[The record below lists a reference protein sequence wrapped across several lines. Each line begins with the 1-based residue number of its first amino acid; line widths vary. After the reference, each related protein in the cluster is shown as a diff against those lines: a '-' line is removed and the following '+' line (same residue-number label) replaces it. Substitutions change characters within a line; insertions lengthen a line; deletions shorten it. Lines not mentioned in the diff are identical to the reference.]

1 MILIFLQILFI
12 PLVLIGFLVY
22 FLFTFFTK
30 STSKKQKRRKV
41 EMYNLTGTLIR
52 QRFTLLGRVG
62 VTMVLLSPVAGAF
75 IITGSS
81 EAIAQALFFD
91 RHIPDFTWIYMILGF
106 LLFIGLIFI
115 IIGREFYCFAP
126 ADTVTP
132 PSPDTKPD
140 NKPLPTEPHNPAP
153 AKHPAPL
160 PEVPPSFIPENPSPT
175 PEPEPVPQKEFVTT
189 MKDDVPP
196 TNKL

>member
-1 MILIFLQILFI
+1 
-12 PLVLIGFLVY
+12 
-22 FLFTFFTK
+22 
-30 STSKKQKRRKV
+30 
-41 EMYNLTGTLIR
+41 MYKLTRTLIR

-62 VTMVLLSPVAGAF
+62 VTMVLLAPVAGSF
-75 IITGSS
+75 ITTVSS
-81 EAIAQALFFD
+81 EAITQALFSD

-126 ADTVTP
+126 EETVTP
-132 PSPDTKPD
+132 SSPDTNPD
-140 NKPLPTEPHNPAP
+140 NQPLPTAPHNPAP

-160 PEVPPSFIPENPSPT
+160 PEVPPAFIPENPSPT
-175 PEPEPVPQKEFVTT
+175 PELELAPQREFVTT
-189 MKDDVPP
+189 MKDDEPP

>member
-1 MILIFLQILFI
+1 
-12 PLVLIGFLVY
+12 
-22 FLFTFFTK
+22 
-30 STSKKQKRRKV
+30 
-41 EMYNLTGTLIR
+41 MYKLTGTLIR

-62 VTMVLLSPVAGAF
+62 VTMVLLAPVAGSF
-75 IITGSS
+75 IITVSS
-81 EAIAQALFFD
+81 EAITQALFFD

-115 IIGREFYCFAP
+115 IIGREFYCFAS
-126 ADTVTP
+126 ADTTKP
-132 PSPDTKPD
+132 SSPDTHSPD
-140 NKPLPTEPHNPAP
+140 NKPLPTAPHNPAP

-160 PEVPPSFIPENPSPT
+160 PEVPPSFIPENPSPA
-175 PEPEPVPQKEFVTT
+175 PEAEPVPQREFVTT

>member
-1 MILIFLQILFI
+1 
-12 PLVLIGFLVY
+12 
-22 FLFTFFTK
+22 
-30 STSKKQKRRKV
+30 
-41 EMYNLTGTLIR
+41 
-52 QRFTLLGRVG
+52 
-62 VTMVLLSPVAGAF
+62 MVLLSPVAGAF

-126 ADTVTP
+126 ADIITQS
-132 PSPDTKPD
+132 SPDTHSPD
-140 NKPLPTEPHNPAP
+140 NQPLPTAPHNPAP
-153 AKHPAPL
+153 AKHPAP
-160 PEVPPSFIPENPSPT
+160 PQEVPPSFIPENPSPI